1 LVSNENGRILE
12 HQVET
17 ERDMPPV
24 DQNYLSGRTN
34 DDKQLPLSKF
44 MEQYLNQKGVDAN
57 VLSTKEHNIY
67 QFFKVKLR

>member
-1 LVSNENGRILE
+1 LND
-12 HQVET
+12 QVET
-17 ERDMPPV
+17 EKDMPLV
-24 DQNYLSGRTN
+24 DQNYLSNRTQ

-67 QFFKVKLR
+67 QFFKVIDKLSF